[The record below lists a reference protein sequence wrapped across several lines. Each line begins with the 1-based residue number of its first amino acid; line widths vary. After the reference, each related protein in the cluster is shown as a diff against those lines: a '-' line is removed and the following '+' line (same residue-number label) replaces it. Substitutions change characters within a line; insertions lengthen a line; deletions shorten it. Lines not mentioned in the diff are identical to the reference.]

1 MQTVVAYIMAIITT
15 LSGILGS
22 ITGIDFGK
30 KKKINLDDFTLV
42 WSDEFDGDT
51 INDENW
57 KGVYGA
63 TEKAVMRKGGYI
75 HKDLAEVKDGNLHI
89 YTKYLEEGTGGGPA
103 GYYTYMMYTRD
114 FHEQKYGYFEVRC
127 ILPKGAGQW
136 SAFWMNSRNMEN
148 VDGSAAD
155 GAEIDIFESP
165 YYHKKLFHNY
175 ISSNVHYDGYG
186 ADIVSGKMGI
196 FEVPNPYDEYNTY
209 GLEWNEDE
217 YIFYVNGKETARTSF
232 GVSQSPE
239 YLILSVEVGGSN
251 GVPDPD
257 SWAGDIAENDCLPSD
272 FVVDYVRAY
281 QYNELV

>member
-1 MQTVVAYIMAIITT
+1 MQTVVAYIMAIIMT

-30 KKKINLDDFTLV
+30 KEIDLDEFSLV
-42 WSDEFDGDT
+42 WSDEFDGEAIDA
-51 INDENW
+51 ESW
-57 KGVYGA
+57 KGVYGN
-63 TEKAVMRKGGYI
+63 TTKAVMRKGGYI
-75 HKDLAEVKDGNLHI
+75 HSDLAEVKDGNLHI
-89 YTKYLEEGTGGGPA
+89 YTKYLENGTGEGPA
-103 GYYTYMMYTRD
+103 GYYSYMMYTRD

-136 SAFWMNSRNMEN
+136 AAFWMNSRNMEN

-165 YYHKKLFHNY
+165 YYHKKLFHNFV
-175 ISSNVHYDGYG
+175 SSNVYYDGYG
-186 ADIVSGKMGI
+186 ADIVKGKMGI
-196 FEVPNPYDEYNTY
+196 FEANNPYEEYNTY
-209 GLEWNEDE
+209 GLEWNENE
-217 YIFYVNGKETARTSF
+217 YIFYINGKETARTDF

-257 SWAGDIAENDCLPSD
+257 SWAGDMSKNEDLPSD

-281 QYNELV
+281 QYKDLV

>member
-1 MQTVVAYIMAIITT
+1 MQTVVAYIMAIIMT

-22 ITGIDFGK
+22 ITGIDFGNK
-30 KKKINLDDFTLV
+30 EIDLDEFSLV
-42 WSDEFDGDT
+42 WSDEFDGDA
-51 INDENW
+51 IDPESW
-57 KGVYGA
+57 KGVYGGI
-63 TEKAVMRKGGYI
+63 TRAVMRKGGYI
-75 HKDLAEVKDGNLHI
+75 HSDLAEVKDGNLHI
-89 YTKYLEEGTGGGPA
+89 YTKYLENGTGGGPA
-103 GYYTYMMYTRD
+103 GYYSYMMYTRD

-136 SAFWMNSRNMEN
+136 AAFWMNSRNMEN

-175 ISSNVHYDGYG
+175 VSSNVYYDGYG
-186 ADIVSGKMGI
+186 EDIVKGKMGI
-196 FEVPNPYDEYNTY
+196 FEANNPYEEYNTY
-209 GLEWNEDE
+209 GLEWNENE
-217 YIFYVNGKETARTSF
+217 YIFYINGKETARTDF

-257 SWAGDIAENDCLPSD
+257 SWAGDMSKNEELPSD

-281 QYNELV
+281 QYKDLV

>member
-1 MQTVVAYIMAIITT
+1 MQTVVAYIMAIIMT

-30 KKKINLDDFTLV
+30 KEIDLEEFSLV
-42 WSDEFDGDT
+42 WSDEFDGEAIDA
-51 INDENW
+51 ESW
-57 KGVYGA
+57 KGVYGN
-63 TEKAVMRKGGYI
+63 TTKAVMRKGGYI
-75 HKDLAEVKDGNLHI
+75 HSDLAEVKDGNLHI
-89 YTKYLEEGTGGGPA
+89 YTKYLENGTGEGPA
-103 GYYTYMMYTRD
+103 GYYSYMMYTRD

-136 SAFWMNSRNMEN
+136 AAFWMNSRNMEN

-165 YYHKKLFHNY
+165 YYHKKLFHNFV
-175 ISSNVHYDGYG
+175 SSNVYYDGYG
-186 ADIVSGKMGI
+186 ADIVKGKMGI
-196 FEVPNPYDEYNTY
+196 FEANNPYEEYNTY
-209 GLEWNEDE
+209 GLEWNENE
-217 YIFYVNGKETARTSF
+217 YIFYINGKETARTDF

-257 SWAGDIAENDCLPSD
+257 SWAGDMSKNEDLPSD

-281 QYNELV
+281 QYKDLV

>member
-1 MQTVVAYIMAIITT
+1 MQTVVAYIMAIIMT

-30 KKKINLDDFTLV
+30 KEIDLEEFSLV
-42 WSDEFDGDT
+42 WSDEFDGDA
-51 INDENW
+51 IDAESW
-57 KGVYGA
+57 KGVYGN
-63 TEKAVMRKGGYI
+63 TTKAVMRKGGYI
-75 HKDLAEVKDGNLHI
+75 HSDLAEVKDGNLHI
-89 YTKYLEEGTGGGPA
+89 YTKYLENGTGEGPA
-103 GYYTYMMYTRD
+103 GYYSYMMYTRD

-136 SAFWMNSRNMEN
+136 AAFWMNSRNMEN

-165 YYHKKLFHNY
+165 YYHKKLFHNFV
-175 ISSNVHYDGYG
+175 SSNVYYDGYG
-186 ADIVSGKMGI
+186 ADIVKGKMGI
-196 FEVPNPYDEYNTY
+196 FEANNPYEEYNTY
-209 GLEWNEDE
+209 GLEWNENE
-217 YIFYVNGKETARTSF
+217 YIFYINGKETARTDF

-257 SWAGDIAENDCLPSD
+257 SWAGDMSKNEDLPSD

-281 QYNELV
+281 QYKDLV

>member
-1 MQTVVAYIMAIITT
+1 MQTVVAYIMAIIMT

-30 KKKINLDDFTLV
+30 KEIDLDEFSLV
-42 WSDEFDGDT
+42 WSDEFDGDA
-51 INDENW
+51 IDAESW
-57 KGVYGA
+57 KGVYGN
-63 TEKAVMRKGGYI
+63 TTKAVMRKGGYI
-75 HKDLAEVKDGNLHI
+75 HSDLAEVKDGNLHI
-89 YTKYLEEGTGGGPA
+89 YTKYLENGTGEGPA
-103 GYYTYMMYTRD
+103 GYYSYMMYTRD

-136 SAFWMNSRNMEN
+136 AAFWMNSRNMEN

-165 YYHKKLFHNY
+165 YYHKKLFHNFV
-175 ISSNVHYDGYG
+175 SSNVYYDGYG
-186 ADIVSGKMGI
+186 ADIVKGKMGI
-196 FEVPNPYDEYNTY
+196 FEANNPYEEYNTY
-209 GLEWNEDE
+209 GLEWNENE
-217 YIFYVNGKETARTSF
+217 YIFYINGKETARTDF

-257 SWAGDIAENDCLPSD
+257 SWAGDMSKNEDLPSD

-281 QYNELV
+281 QYKDLV